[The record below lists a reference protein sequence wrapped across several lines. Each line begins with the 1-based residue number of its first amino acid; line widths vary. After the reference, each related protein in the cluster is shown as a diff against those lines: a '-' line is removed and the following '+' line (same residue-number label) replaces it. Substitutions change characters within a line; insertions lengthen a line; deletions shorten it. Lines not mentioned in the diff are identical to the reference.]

1 VAEAPAASASSGGTS
16 PGGGGSSP
24 SGTGGTQPSGTGSS
38 TPSRPRP
45 SEPRPH
51 APTLSFLSLAG
62 TRLYAFGAP
71 VRVSFQID
79 SHVRTIPVTLRVLSA
94 GRLVKAIP
102 LGTLPTGAIQ
112 TYALGPD
119 LVYPE
124 GPLELRISA
133 KGLRRGP
140 HVSAASQIEFRGHQ
154 FPLGGP
160 FTYGDPFGVT
170 RPGHKH
176 QGQDLLAPQGTPIVA
191 PRGGTITQVAYQ
203 PGGAGY
209 YVVLSGAGG
218 DFDYAFMHMVQGSV
232 RVRVGQPV
240 ITGQRLGDVG
250 STGHSSGPHLHFEVW
265 QGAWQAGG
273 HPVDPLPYLKSWR

>member
-1 VAEAPAASASSGGTS
+1 
-16 PGGGGSSP
+16 
-24 SGTGGTQPSGTGSS
+24 
-38 TPSRPRP
+38 
-45 SEPRPH
+45 
-51 APTLSFLSLAG
+51 
-62 TRLYAFGAP
+62 
-71 VRVSFQID
+71 VRVSLQID
-79 SHVRTIPVTLRVLSA
+79 SRDRTIPVTLRVTSA

-112 TYALGPD
+112 TYALAPD
-119 LVYPE
+119 LAFPE
-124 GPLELRISA
+124 GPLELRVSA

-140 HVSAASQIEFRGHQ
+140 HASAATGIDFRGHRL
-154 FPLGGP
+154 PLAGP

-203 PGGAGY
+203 AGGAGY
-209 YVVLSGAGG
+209 YVVLSGAGE
-218 DFDYAFMHMVQGSV
+218 DFDYAFMHMVKGSV

-240 ITGQRLGDVG
+240 VTGQRLGDVG
-250 STGHSSGPHLHFEVW
+250 STGASSGPHLHFEVW

-273 HPVDPLPYLKSWR
+273 HPVDPLPFLKSWT